1 MPSSDPQLSILSYL
15 NSGPKQTQMIH
26 KTRVT
31 VNDNQL
37 NGEIDE
43 SVVSVNSSRA
53 FSYALTPMGILV
65 NAMPVA
71 IVQCRASMEYS
82 STRSSTVL

>member
-1 MPSSDPQLSILSYL
+1 M
-15 NSGPKQTQMIH
+15 
-26 KTRVT
+26 
-31 VNDNQL
+31 NDNQR

-82 STRSSTVL
+82 STRSSTVAKHQAGGFAANNQDFLKGYC